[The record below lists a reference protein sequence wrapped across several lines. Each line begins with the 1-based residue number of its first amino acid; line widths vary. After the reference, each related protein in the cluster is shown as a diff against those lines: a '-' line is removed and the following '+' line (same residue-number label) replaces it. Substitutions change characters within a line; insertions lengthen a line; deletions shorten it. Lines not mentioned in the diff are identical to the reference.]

1 MACLYHV
8 TLEVFIHLSL
18 NYLNLG
24 FNLLEGS
31 TLYPAGIQFIAA
43 KRRTVSTLGLRT
55 KPRSVLLCSVST
67 QNTKEDVV
75 VGRGRAGMDDRL
87 CYFSQ
92 NGIGS
97 VTPAMSLDFSSLP

>member
-1 MACLYHV
+1 MACLYHI

-43 KRRTVSTLGLRT
+43 ERQTVSTLGLQT
-55 KPRSVLLCSVST
+55 KPRSVST
-67 QNTKEDVV
+67 QNTKDDVV

-92 NGIGS
+92 NGIGA
-97 VTPAMSLDFSSLP
+97 VTPALSLDFSSFP